1 MKRIVSMGI
10 LAVSLLFGEGR
21 VLYSIDFS
29 KMSGGPHKVL
39 KQKGFEL
46 LLDTKQFKMHFE
58 PGKGLVIETDKKQT
72 ALFGVRFKKPLAGA
86 ASATIEWGVDRFPNG
101 ADWSGGNNRLAIGA
115 LIALGTEKF
124 SSGVPFVQK
133 APYFFGPFIGE
144 KEQPGKTY
152 LGKLYKRSGRY
163 YCVANKKG
171 LIVTRFDIAG
181 KFKKE
186 FGKLLPPL
194 VALGFQMNTK
204 NTTGGAKAFVKKITI
219 YGQ

>member
-1 MKRIVSMGI
+1 MKRVLTMGL
-10 LAVSLLFGEGR
+10 LAVSLLFGADR
-21 VLYSIDFS
+21 VLYSIDFT
-29 KMSGGPHKVL
+29 KMTGDPHKVL

-46 LLDTKQFKMHFE
+46 LLDTKKFNMHFE
-58 PGKGLVIETDKKQT
+58 SGKGLVIETDKTQT

-86 ASATIEWGVDRFPNG
+86 TSATIEWGVERFPEG

-144 KEQPGKTY
+144 KEQRGKRY

-163 YCVANKKG
+163 YCVANTKG
-171 LIVTRFDIAG
+171 IKTTHFDIA
-181 KFKKE
+181 KNFQKE
-186 FGKLLPPL
+186 FQKPLPPL

-204 NTTGGAKAFVKKITI
+204 DTTGGAKAFVKKITI
-219 YGQ
+219 YGR